1 MNSIEM
7 CEVIRNTVSAIDVGR
22 ALGLNLDRHYRCS
35 CPFHKGQDRNM
46 KLYEGNRGFYC
57 FVCHEGGDCI
67 KLVQGVTDCTY
78 MDAAWWIND
87 EFNLGMRRSTDK
99 PSIRQRMHRQQI
111 RKKVGLP

>member
-1 MNSIEM
+1 
-7 CEVIRNTVSAIDVGR
+7 
-22 ALGLNLDRHYRCS
+22 
-35 CPFHKGQDRNM
+35 M

-87 EFNLGMRRSTDK
+87 EFNLGMKRSTDK

-111 RKKVGLP
+111 RKKVGRP